1 MQGESAAVRD
11 IIIAIVAGLPATLAA
26 VAALVKVL
34 RDSKAKDEKY
44 ADLLK
49 RFRLLG
55 QEHQCINKAFEE
67 LTALLGETDRRADEL
82 AKEYALLK
90 SAYEGLGHKYELLQA
105 NYNTLQA
112 LYTALVKEAEA
123 MRNELELYR
132 PKRAKKP
139 DTGGLTQ

>member
-11 IIIAIVAGLPATLAA
+11 IIIAMVAGLPATLAA

-34 RDSKAKDEKY
+34 RDGRAKDEKY

-49 RFRLLG
+49 RFRLLE
-55 QEHQCINKAFEE
+55 QEHQRLNTSFME
-67 LTALLGETDRRADEL
+67 LTKLLGETDRRADGM
-82 AKEYALLK
+82 AQDYTMLK
-90 SAYEGLGHKYELLQA
+90 AAYDGLCHKYELLQA

-112 LYTALVKEAEA
+112 QYTALVKEAEA